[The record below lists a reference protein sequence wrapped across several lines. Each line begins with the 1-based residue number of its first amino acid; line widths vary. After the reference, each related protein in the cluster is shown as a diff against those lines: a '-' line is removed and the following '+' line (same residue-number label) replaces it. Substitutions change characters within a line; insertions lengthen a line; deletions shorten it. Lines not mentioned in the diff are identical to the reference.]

1 MDRDLFHRLLN
12 IPEDVESPTYYQLL
26 DINPLQL
33 TPELVKDALE
43 QRKAQLRRQVP
54 GPQFLP
60 VIARF
65 EKKLDEVAETLID
78 PEKRKAYQERLKGH
92 GQHPTKRKLSDKQRQ
107 YLRRI
112 RSIIQRSLNE
122 DGTLNLA
129 KRPDLIDTLKR
140 MEVPERDIQ
149 YILDQIPRRQAD

>member
-1 MDRDLFHRLLN
+1 MDRALFHRLLN

-26 DINPLQL
+26 DINPLQSS
-33 TPELVKDALE
+33 PEVVREAVE
-43 QRKAQLRRQVP
+43 QRKALLRRQIP

-65 EKKLDEVAETLID
+65 EKELDKAAETLID
-78 PEKRKAYQERLKGH
+78 PDKRQAYHEHLKGH
-92 GQHPTKRKLSDKQRQ
+92 DGRHRKRTLTDKQRQ
-107 YLRRI
+107 YLQRI
-112 RSIIQRSLNE
+112 RSIIRRSLNE

-140 MEVPERDIQ
+140 MDVPEKDIR
-149 YILDQIPRRQAD
+149 YILEQIPKKEV